1 MIVLPRRPAVM
12 TAVTTAALAALTAVL
27 VRAVRSDAY
36 VTDPAALAGWYAV
49 AWALFG
55 AAAWAL
61 RHAPARHVTPLVL
74 AGSVAVAA
82 CGLVAEPRTSSDVYR
97 YVWDGRVQAAGIS
110 PYDRVP
116 GDPALSR
123 LRDDWLFPRGAEC
136 ERPER
141 FGVAAAKG
149 GPSADPSGTAVATC
163 TLINRPSVHTVY
175 PPVAEGYFLL
185 VHALSPA
192 DARHKPFQVGG
203 AVLSVAV
210 SALLL
215 AVLRRRG
222 RARWAAYWAWCPA
235 VAVEA
240 VNNAHADVLGVLFAV
255 AGLAAVRAHRIRG
268 GTLIGAGIA
277 TKLLPAVVLPGAL
290 AGAAAPRPRR
300 PDGAVGSEGPVRP
313 LRRSL
318 AVLLPAAAV
327 VGLGYLPYLLVS
339 HGSVL
344 GYLGGY
350 AEEEGYDDPTVKNR
364 YALLRLVLPASWSQ
378 PAVLVLCAAVVAYVL
393 RRGDPEQ
400 PCRSALLV
408 TGAAFLLTTPGYSWY
423 ALLLIALVA
432 LDGRWEWLGVAMAG
446 AAKYVG
452 GRAVDDSGLL
462 GTVAYALAGTAV
474 LAGWL
479 VRRQRDGRALKRT
492 GPEPESEPGPE
503 PGPVP
508 YGIRSGA
515 PEVRAGRG
523 PRPRPGPGS
532 PRC

>member
-27 VRAVRSDAY
+27 VLAVRSDAY
-36 VTDPAALAGWYAV
+36 VTDPASLAGWYSV

-61 RHAPARHVTPLVL
+61 RHVPARLVAPLVL

-82 CGLVAEPRTSSDVYR
+82 AGLVAEPRTSSDVYR
-97 YVWDGRVQAAGIS
+97 YVWDGRVQAAGVS
-110 PYDRVP
+110 PYDHVP

-141 FGVAAAKG
+141 FGVAAAEG
-149 GPSADPSGTAVATC
+149 GPGTASPGAALASC
-163 TLINRPSVHTVY
+163 TRINRPSVHTIY

-222 RARWAAYWAWCPA
+222 RDRAHRAAYWAWCPA
-235 VAVEA
+235 IAVEA
-240 VNNAHADVLGVLFAV
+240 VNNAHVDVLGVLFAV
-255 AGLAAVRAHRIRG
+255 AGLAVVRARPLRG
-268 GTLIGAGIA
+268 GALIGAGIA

-290 AGAAAPRPRR
+290 AGSAARGACRPG
-300 PDGAVGSEGPVRP
+300 GAV
-313 LRRSL
+313 RRAL
-318 AVLLPAAAV
+318 ATLLPAAAV
-327 VGLGYLPYLLVS
+327 VGLGYLPYLLIS

-350 AEEEGYDDPTVKNR
+350 AAEEGYDDPTVKNR
-364 YALLRLVLPASWSQ
+364 YALLRLVLPVSWAQ
-378 PAVLVLCAAVVAYVL
+378 PAVLVLCAAAVAYVL
-393 RRGDPEQ
+393 LRGDPER
-400 PCRSALLV
+400 PWRGALLV
-408 TGAAFLLTTPGYSWY
+408 TGTAFLLTTPGYSWY

-462 GTVAYALAGTAV
+462 GTVAYALAATAV

-479 VRRQRDGRALKRT
+479 VRRRGRVRALE
-492 GPEPESEPGPE
+492 EP
-503 PGPVP
+503 
-508 YGIRSGA
+508 A
-515 PEVRAGRG
+515 RAAVGDT
-523 PRPRPGPGS
+523 P
-532 PRC
+532 